1 MTFHDFFY
9 AENTLAMVITVDEY
23 EKVRPIL
30 KNYYT
35 EKELTSI
42 DDYAAYKPG
51 FERFLLCNS
60 AKKASIISPMMLINA
75 VTFVDRVPFRD
86 VIFEDTSDDGI

>member
-9 AENTLAMVITVDEY
+9 AENTLAMIITVDEY

-35 EKELTSI
+35 EKELTDI
-42 DDYAAYKPG
+42 NDYTKYKCPS
-51 FERFLLCNS
+51 ERFLLCNS
-60 AKKASIISPMMLINA
+60 AKKASIISPIMLINA
-75 VTFVDRVPFRD
+75 VTFVDRVPFRGI
-86 VIFEDTSDDGI
+86 IFEEFS

>member
-9 AENTLAMVITVDEY
+9 AEHTLAMVITVGEY
-23 EKVRPIL
+23 KKVRPIL

-42 DDYAAYKPG
+42 DDYAVYKPG
-51 FERFLLCNS
+51 FERFLLCNY
-60 AKKASIISPMMLINA
+60 AKKAYTISPMMLISA
-75 VTFVDRVPFRD
+75 VTFVDRVPFKNI
-86 VIFEDTSDDGI
+86 IFEEFS